1 MKCLLKQS
9 RIGLQP
15 ESSESL
21 QLCTDLVML
30 ISRAIFPQEKAV
42 ELAAALHLPPHGV
55 ASLAPPALGQTAPW
69 QAASLFQN

>member
-1 MKCLLKQS
+1 
-9 RIGLQP
+9 
-15 ESSESL
+15 
-21 QLCTDLVML
+21 ML